1 MGDVA
6 VAVTQV
12 LIASLLQFHRS
23 MTGLSLLGQ
32 LSDFAWMDPV
42 EQDHNEKHQSGVEDV
57 QVSLVTEQVSSVA
70 LDILDDS
77 EYASY

>member
-1 MGDVA
+1 MGDIA

-23 MTGLSLLGQ
+23 MDRFSLLGQ
-32 LSDFAWMDPV
+32 MSDFAWMDPI
-42 EQDHNEKHQSGVEDV
+42 EQNHNEKHQSGVEYV
-57 QVSLVTEQVSSVA
+57 QVNLVTKQVPSVA

>member
-1 MGDVA
+1 MGGIT

-12 LIASLLQFHRS
+12 LIASLLQLHRS
-23 MTGLSLLGQ
+23 MGGLSLLGQ
-32 LSDFAWMDPV
+32 TSDFVWMDPV
-42 EQDHNEKHQSGVEDV
+42 EQNHNKEHQSGIEYV
-57 QVSLVTEQVSSVA
+57 QVSLVTKQVPSVA